1 MSLHKGNM
9 QLEYGTILPYI
20 SRKLPFIVIVIFL
33 LLFLLI
39 SITLGVMLGPV
50 KIEPN
55 LIWQIALVKAAI
67 LDNWINPDW
76 TSVQENI
83 VWHIRFPRVLLGV
96 VVGAGLSV
104 TGVAIQALVRNPL
117 ADPYIL
123 GVSSGASVIAT
134 LVILFGI
141 FNSWGQYALSLG
153 AFLGAL
159 LSVITVYVL
168 AQVGGRLSTTKLL
181 LAGVAFSL
189 MLNAATN
196 LIVMMAPREMGIRSA
211 LFWIMGSLAGA
222 KWSYL
227 TIPAF
232 IVTIGTIFLLCYHRP
247 LNALLL
253 GDEAAVTLGVDVD
266 KLRKL
271 LVLISSLIAGA
282 VVAVSGAIGFIG
294 LMIPHIAR
302 ILVGSEHRRVLPVS
316 ILLGAS
322 FTIWADVFARMA
334 LSPEELPL
342 GVITALLG
350 GPFFIWILQKNRH
363 YCGG

>member
-1 MSLHKGNM
+1 MHKGNT
-9 QLEYGTILPYI
+9 QLQYGGIIQKNT
-20 SRKLPFIVIVIFL
+20 RKLPLIVTVTFL

-39 SITLGVMLGPV
+39 SITLGIMIGPV
-50 KIEPN
+50 KIEPH
-55 LIWQIALVKAAI
+55 LIWRIALVKAAI
-67 LDNWINPDW
+67 LETWINPDW

-83 VWHIRFPRVLLGV
+83 VWHIRVPRVLLGA

-123 GVSSGASVIAT
+123 GVSSGASVMAT
-134 LVILFGI
+134 LVILFGL
-141 FNSWGQYALSLG
+141 FGALGQFALSMG

-168 AQVGGRLSTTKLL
+168 ARVGGRISSTKLL
-181 LAGVAFSL
+181 LSGVALSL

-227 TIPAF
+227 IIPAF

-271 LVLISSLIAGA
+271 LVVISSLIAGA

-316 ILLGAS
+316 ILLGSS

-350 GPFFIWILQKNRH
+350 GPFFIWILQKNGQ